1 MKTMT
6 HSEKDALAKKVLDDW
21 LDFKIEVSPKKPYPR
36 ERFYASFQ
44 SAWRY
49 AEATRRHRLIHRT
62 IVRIM
67 NGLVE
72 GLEAERKRVP
82 SKILHDAGRLECLF
96 FCGYDPHFE
105 GDEPPGL

>member
-6 HSEKDALAKKVLDDW
+6 LVQKDKLAKKVVEDW
-21 LDFKIEVSPKKPYPR
+21 YDFQNTLRDKRKYPT
-36 ERFYASFQ
+36 EKFNAIFH
-44 SAWRY
+44 SARNY
-49 AEATRRHRLIHRT
+49 AEVTRRHRLIHRDVAK
-62 IVRIM
+62 II

-72 GLEAERKRVP
+72 QLEHERKRVP
-82 SKILHDAGRLECLF
+82 GQVLYDADRLDCLF

>member
-1 MKTMT
+1 MKTIT
-6 HSEKDALAKKVLDDW
+6 HAEKDALAKKVVNDW
-21 LDFKIEVSPKKPYPR
+21 LDFQCGLHGKRAYPK
-36 ERFYASFQ
+36 EEFYTFFR
-44 SAWRY
+44 SAWGY

-82 SKILHDAGRLECLF
+82 GQILYDADRLECLF
-96 FCGYDPHFE
+96 FSGYDPHFE
-105 GDEPPGL
+105 GDEPPGF